1 MVIIYIFV
9 IFCIFFYKLPKYL
22 QLSEECY
29 IDSNLLN
36 IKSLIAKN
44 KGGYKL

>member
-1 MVIIYIFV
+1 MVIIYICN
-9 IFCIFFYKLPKYL
+9 ILHIFYKPPKYL

>member
-1 MVIIYIFV
+1 MVIIYICN
-9 IFCIFFYKLPKYL
+9 ILHIFYKLPKYL